1 MLVLFASLLLPAFV
15 VAESPVVTRQSS
27 PQAAVENGVALN
39 RIAANGIVANKLT
52 ANRLASNRLAGNRLA
67 SNRLAGNGVE
77 LHGNGAGLDHFVDAT
92 PLVILRAVTLSDG
105 TYLRVAE

>member
-52 ANRLASNRLAGNRLA
+52 ANRLASNRLAGN
-67 SNRLAGNGVE
+67 GVE
-77 LHGNGAGLDHFVDAT
+77 LHGNGAGLDHFLDAT